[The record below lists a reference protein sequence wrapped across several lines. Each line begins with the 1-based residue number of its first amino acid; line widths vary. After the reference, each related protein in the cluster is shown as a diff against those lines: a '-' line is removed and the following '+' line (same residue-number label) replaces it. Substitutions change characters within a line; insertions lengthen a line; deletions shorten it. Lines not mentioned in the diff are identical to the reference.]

1 MNTNRLFV
9 AAAGLSGLLLAAPAF
24 ATGGGYGG
32 GHHGGG
38 HGGGKG
44 FMCGGKDG
52 NGCSVSPVTYKA
64 CAKDLKGDIRELKC
78 DTFDLIRE
86 IFKGRDITD
95 ELNEIKG
102 DLAEIQ
108 FDLDVLK
115 GLKKK

>member
-1 MNTNRLFV
+1 MNANKLFV
-9 AAAGLSGLLLAAPAF
+9 AAAGLSSLLLAVPAF
-24 ATGGGYGG
+24 ANGGGSYGSN
-32 GHHGGG
+32 
-38 HGGGKG
+38 G

-52 NGCSVSPVTYKA
+52 NGCSVSPVTYKS
-64 CAKDLKGDIRELKC
+64 CAKDLKGDIKELRC

-95 ELNEIKG
+95 ELNEVKG

-115 GLKKK
+115 GLEKK

>member
-1 MNTNRLFV
+1 MNTRTWFV
-9 AAAGLSGLLLAAPAF
+9 AAAGISALLFAAPAF
-24 ATGGGYGG
+24 ATGGGGG
-32 GHHGGG
+32 RGGN
-38 HGGGKG
+38 G

-52 NGCSVSPVTYKA
+52 NGCSVSPVSQKS
-64 CAKDLKGDIRELKC
+64 CSKDLKGDIKELKC

>member
-1 MNTNRLFV
+1 MDANRLFV

-24 ATGGGYGG
+24 ATGG
-32 GHHGGG
+32 H
-38 HGGGKG
+38 G

-52 NGCSVSPVTYKA
+52 NGCSVSPVTYRA
-64 CAKDLKGDIRELKC
+64 CAKDLKNDVRELKC
-78 DTFDLIRE
+78 DTFDLIRQ
-86 IFKGRDITD
+86 IFKGRDVTD
-95 ELNEIKG
+95 QLNEVKG